1 MKLCR
6 IAVAVT
12 LLPSLS
18 SADEALEPYQMPP
31 QVITRATSLQKPAPA
46 SMRVIS
52 RAEIEQSA
60 ASTLIEVLGGQA
72 GLQVRDTLGDG
83 NRASISLRGF
93 GENAVN
99 NTLVLVD
106 GRRLNNPSLNGP
118 DLNSVPLANIER
130 IEILRGAGTV
140 LYGDQAVGGVINII
154 TRTPQHNEAY
164 IETTQGSHDL
174 EAYRGHIFQ
183 QLGNGFSAFASGET
197 RNTDNYRDHNN
208 ASYSNAFGRLRY
220 DHNGGWAFYEYQSID
235 DELLYP
241 GALTIAERRADRKAS
256 TSNEWNDNKTQVHRF
271 ALEQAITEHWNGN
284 LDYSF
289 RDADGVGLISGSP
302 FNDGTRVETFS
313 PRLTAHWDTALGRS
327 EWLLGH
333 DHITSDYQATYA
345 SFASLNSLS
354 RQTQRDWYSQLSQP
368 LWHDVSLTLGYRA
381 SEAEDRNQ
389 RTAQRHTDREGST
402 SIALQWQAS
411 EHLGLFIKRE
421 DVLRWANVNENASVG
436 PGVTFLK
443 PQTGESWESGIE
455 WRDGIQRYQASL
467 YRLDLDNEL
476 MYDPFAD
483 NAQFGPGAGANI
495 NLDKTR
501 REGML
506 LEGERDLTSRLSL
519 GGQYSFTDAEYRAGL
534 NRGNEVPWV
543 SRHSASGHLNYLLM
557 PGLNAYVEAVYTGAR
572 YLSSDDGHV
581 LPRTGGYTL
590 FNAALK
596 YQYRQFDAKLRVNNL
611 TGKRYDS
618 FATYVSWQT
627 GSKGLYPAPEEDVQL
642 SVGYRF

>member
-1 MKLCR
+1 VKLSR
-6 IAVAVT
+6 IT
-12 LLPSLS
+12 LAAALTPGLACAATADSSYELPPL
-18 SADEALEPYQMPP
+18 
-31 QVITRATSLQKPAPA
+31 VITRATPLQTPAPA
-46 SMRVIS
+46 SVRVIN

-60 ASTLIEVLGGQA
+60 ASSLIEVLGGQA

-93 GENAVN
+93 ADNAVN

-154 TRTPQHNEAY
+154 TRTPQSNEAY
-164 IETTQGSHDL
+164 LETTRGSHDL

-197 RNTDNYRDHNN
+197 RNTDNYRAHNN

-220 DHNGGWAFYEYQSID
+220 DHDSGWALYEYQSVD
-235 DELLYP
+235 DELRYP
-241 GALTIAERRADRKAS
+241 GALTIAERRAKRKAS
-256 TSNEWNDNKTQVHRF
+256 TSDEWNDNKTQVHRF
-271 ALEQAITEHWNGN
+271 ALEQAINEHWSGN
-284 LDYSF
+284 LDYSW
-289 RDADGVGLISGSP
+289 RDIDGVGLISGSP

-333 DHITSDYQATYA
+333 DHITSDYQASYA

-368 LWHDVSLTLGYRA
+368 LWHHVSLTIGYRA

-389 RTAQRHTDREGST
+389 RTAQSHTDREGST

-411 EHLGLFIKRE
+411 QHLNLFIKRE
-421 DVLRWANVNENASVG
+421 DVLRWANVNENASVE

-455 WRDGIQRYQASL
+455 WRDATQRYQASL

-483 NAQFGPGAGANI
+483 NSLFGAGAGANI

-501 REGML
+501 REGL
-506 LEGERDLTSRLSL
+506 LPEAERHLTPRLSL
-519 GGQYSFTDAEYRAGL
+519 GGQYSFTDAKYRAGL
-534 NRGNEVPWV
+534 NQGNEVPWV
-543 SRHSASGHLNYLLM
+543 SRHSASSHLTYLLM
-557 PGLNAYVEAVYTGAR
+557 TGLNAYVEAVYTGAR
-572 YLSSDDGHV
+572 YLSSDDGHA

-596 YQYRQFDAKLRVNNL
+596 YQYRQFDAKLRINNL

-627 GSKGLYPAPEEDVQL
+627 GNKGLYPAPEEDVRL
-642 SVGYRF
+642 SIGYRF